1 MSQSFCEGWG
11 LKSIK
16 ELYKFM
22 AIYKKA
28 STKFSIVAT
37 EKAFFFIL

>member
-1 MSQSFCEGWG
+1 MPQSFREGSG

-16 ELYKFM
+16 ELYKFTAM
-22 AIYKKA
+22 YKKG